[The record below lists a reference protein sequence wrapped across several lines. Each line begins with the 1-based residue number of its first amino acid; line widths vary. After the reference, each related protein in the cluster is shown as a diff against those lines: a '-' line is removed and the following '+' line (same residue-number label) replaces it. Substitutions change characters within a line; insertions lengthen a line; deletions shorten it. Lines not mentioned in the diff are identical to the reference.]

1 MRRQQ
6 TSAHHAARRFKP
18 CPAGRAP
25 TATRREQPVRLRRA
39 AVAISAATA
48 LTGLAA
54 ACGSSSGTAASSSGV
69 PAQLTV
75 WRMGSSTPQQVTWM
89 NAVVTQFHKAY
100 PAYAKTKIKVV
111 FVPWGNRATAWTTA
125 FSSGK
130 NGPDV
135 TELGNTDTPAQA
147 SLGMLANIAPEV
159 HAWAPSSDM
168 VKGMLA
174 NDTVGSAIYAVPWFG
189 GVRGIWYRKDQFT
202 KAGISAPPAN
212 WAQLVAD
219 AKLLMKKDPGTWGLG
234 APSNYTNAIV
244 SFIWGAGGQVA
255 VDHGGKWVAELNSPQ
270 SEAGIKF
277 YADLYLTD
285 HVSPKTYIGQ
295 TELGAPGA
303 TSGGSN
309 EDFALGKLDMYI
321 DGPWAK
327 AEFPKNAVDSANWAS
342 FPIPGQSSGQS
353 PAFAGGSDLAVWR
366 LTKYPTAAWDLIK
379 VMNSVPN
386 STSFANAQGF
396 FPPYTSQ
403 LTGGAYSSNPVLAG
417 FAKAATVTQISP
429 LNSKNWGIAD
439 TTDAVIP
446 TMMKALMQ
454 GANFTQTVDKAN
466 TELQNV
472 LNTGKM

>member
-1 MRRQQ
+1 VRNYKAAGAILAV
-6 TSAHHAARRFKP
+6 SA
-18 CPAGRAP
+18 
-25 TATRREQPVRLRRA
+25 L
-39 AVAISAATA
+39 TA
-48 LTGLAA
+48 LAA
-54 ACGSSSGTAASSSGV
+54 GCGSSNAPSSSGSV

-75 WRMGSSTPQQVTWM
+75 WRMGNSTPAQVTWM
-89 NAVVTQFHKAY
+89 NGVVTQFHKDY
-100 PAYAKTKIKVV
+100 PAYSKTKVHVV
-111 FVPWGNRATAWTTA
+111 FVPWGNRTTDWTTA

-135 TELGNTDTPAQA
+135 TELGNTDTPTQA
-147 SLGMLANIAPEV
+147 SLGMLANISSDV
-159 HAWAPSSDM
+159 QKWSPSSTI

-174 NDTVGSAIYAVPWFG
+174 NDTVNSNVYAVPWFG
-189 GVRGIWYRKDQFT
+189 GVRGIWYRKDQFA
-202 KAGISAPPAN
+202 KAGISTPPAS

-219 AKLLMKKDPGTWGLG
+219 AKLLMKKFPGTYGLG
-234 APSNYTNAIV
+234 APSDYTNAIV

-255 VDHGGKWVAELNSPQ
+255 VDQGGKWVAELNSPQ

-277 YADLYLTD
+277 YADLYLTE

-327 AEFPKNAVDSANWAS
+327 AEFPKNSVDTANFAS
-342 FPIPGQSSGQS
+342 FPIPGESSGQS
-353 PAFAGGSDLAVWR
+353 PAFAGGSDLAVWK
-366 LTKYPTAAWDLIK
+366 LTKYPAASWDLVK
-379 VMNSVPN
+379 TMDSVSN
-386 STSFANAQGF
+386 STSFANSQGF
-396 FPPYTSQ
+396 FPPYTTQ
-403 LTGGAYSSNPVLAG
+403 LTSGPYTSNPLLSG

-429 LNSKNWGIAD
+429 LNAKNWAIAD

-454 GANFTQTVDKAN
+454 GANFTQTVNAAN
-466 TELQNV
+466 AELQTI
-472 LNTGKM
+472 LNTGKK

>member
-1 MRRQQ
+1 
-6 TSAHHAARRFKP
+6 
-18 CPAGRAP
+18 
-25 TATRREQPVRLRRA
+25 
-39 AVAISAATA
+39 
-48 LTGLAA
+48 
-54 ACGSSSGTAASSSGV
+54 
-69 PAQLTV
+69 
-75 WRMGSSTPQQVTWM
+75 
-89 NAVVTQFHKAY
+89 
-100 PAYAKTKIKVV
+100 
-111 FVPWGNRATAWTTA
+111 
-125 FSSGK
+125 
-130 NGPDV
+130 
-135 TELGNTDTPAQA
+135 
-147 SLGMLANIAPEV
+147 MLANIAPEV
-159 HAWAPSSDM
+159 HAWTPSSDM

-174 NDTVGSAIYAVPWFG
+174 NDTVGSAIYGVPWFG
-189 GVRGIWYRKDQFT
+189 GVRGIWYRKDQFAQ
-202 KAGISAPPAN
+202 AGISSPPAS

-219 AKLLMKKDPGTWGLG
+219 AKLLMKKFPGTWGLG

-255 VDHGGKWVAELNSPQ
+255 VDQGGRWAAELNSPQ

-277 YADLYLTD
+277 YAGLYLTD
-285 HVSPKTYIGQ
+285 RVSPKTYIGQ

-309 EDFALGKLDMYI
+309 EDFALGKLDMYV

-342 FPIPGQSSGQS
+342 FPIPGQGSGQS
-353 PAFAGGSDLAVWR
+353 PAFAGGSDLAVWK
-366 LTKYPTAAWDLIK
+366 LTKYPTASWDLIK

-403 LTGGAYSSNPVLAG
+403 LTGGAYSSNPLLSG
-417 FAKAATVTQISP
+417 FAKAAAVTQISP

-439 TTDAVIP
+439 TTDAIIP

-454 GANFTQTVDKAN
+454 GANFTQTVNKAN

-472 LNTGKM
+472 LNTGKT

>member
-1 MRRQQ
+1 LPDHRAR
-6 TSAHHAARRFKP
+6 ADGDAKGEHA
-18 CPAGRAP
+18 
-25 TATRREQPVRLRRA
+25 VRLGQA
-39 AVAISAATA
+39 AVAITAAAA

-54 ACGSSSGTAASSSGV
+54 ACGSSNGTAGTSSTA

-75 WRMGSSTPQQVTWM
+75 WRMGASTPQQVSWM
-89 NAVVTQFHKAY
+89 NGVVVQFHKDY

-111 FVPWGNRATAWTTA
+111 FVPWGNRSTDWTTA

-135 TELGNTDTPAQA
+135 TELGNTDTPTQA
-147 SLGMLANIAPEV
+147 SLGMLYNIASDV
-159 HAWAPSSDM
+159 HKWSPSSDL

-174 NDTVGSAIYAVPWFG
+174 NDTVGASIYAVPWFG
-189 GVRGIWYRKDQFT
+189 GVRGIWYRKDQFA
-202 KAGISAPPAN
+202 KAGISSPPAS

-219 AKLLMKKDPGTWGLG
+219 AKLLQKKFPGTWGLG
-234 APSNYTNAIV
+234 APSDYTNGIV

-255 VDHGGKWVAELNSPQ
+255 VNNGGKWTAELNSPQ
-270 SEAGIKF
+270 SEAGIRF

-285 HVSPKTYIGQ
+285 HVSPKTYVGQ

-342 FPIPGQSSGQS
+342 FPIPGESSGQS
-353 PAFAGGSDLAVWR
+353 PAFAGGSDLGVWK
-366 LTKYPTAAWDLIK
+366 LTKYPAAAWDLVK
-379 VMNSVPN
+379 TMDSVTN
-386 STSFANAQGF
+386 STTYANAQGF

-403 LTGGAYSSNPVLAG
+403 LTGGAYASNPVLSG

-439 TTDAVIP
+439 TTDAIIP

-454 GANFTQTVDKAN
+454 GANFTQTVNKAN
-466 TELQNV
+466 TELQSV

>member
-1 MRRQQ
+1 MGLRK
-6 TSAHHAARRFKP
+6 TPAAI
-18 CPAGRAP
+18 
-25 TATRREQPVRLRRA
+25 A
-39 AVAISAATA
+39 A
-48 LTGLAA
+48 LGAA
-54 ACGSSSGTAASSSGV
+54 AALAIAGCSSSGSTNPGSTSSSAA

-75 WRMGSSTPQQVTWM
+75 WRMGSSTPAQVTWM
-89 NAVVTQFHKAY
+89 NSVISQFHKSN
-100 PAYAKTKIKVV
+100 PAYAKTKVKVV
-111 FVPWGNRATAWTTA
+111 FVPWGNRATDWTTA

-174 NDTVGSAIYAVPWFG
+174 NDTVGSAVYAVPWFG
-189 GVRGIWYRKDQFT
+189 GVRGIWYRKDQFA
-202 KAGISAPPAN
+202 KAGITSAPTSWP
-212 WAQLVAD
+212 QLVAD
-219 AKLLMKKDPGTWGLG
+219 AKLLMKKSPGTWGLG

-255 VDHGGKWVAELNSPQ
+255 VDKGGKWVAELNSPQ

-277 YADLYLTD
+277 YAGLYLTD

-309 EDFALGKLDMYI
+309 EDFALGKLDMYV

-342 FPIPGQSSGQS
+342 FPIPAQGTGQS
-353 PAFAGGSDLAVWR
+353 PAFAGGSDLAVWK

-403 LTGGAYSSNPVLAG
+403 LTGGAYSSNALLSG

-439 TTDAVIP
+439 TTDAIIP

-454 GANFTQTVDKAN
+454 GANFTQTVNKAN
-466 TELQNV
+466 TALQNV